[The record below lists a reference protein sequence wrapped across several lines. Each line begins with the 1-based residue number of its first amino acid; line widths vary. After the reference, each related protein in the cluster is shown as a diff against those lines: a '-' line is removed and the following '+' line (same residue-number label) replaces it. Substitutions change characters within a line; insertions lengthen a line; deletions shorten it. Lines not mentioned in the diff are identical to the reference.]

1 MIIWVQYVLPKI
13 KYIMA
18 KVSTLMYD
26 NISLEVRTKK
36 RIKVKKIDT
45 ADNPV
50 DMLPKLVP

>member
-1 MIIWVQYVLPKI
+1 
-13 KYIMA
+13 MA